1 MMKSQE
7 TTILDPTRI
16 EIILAEETKKNT
28 VVETTIATAI
38 VITIEIT
45 EDMTT
50 ITKNGKTEKMTKKE
64 MRNTLKK

>member
-1 MMKSQE
+1 MKSQE

-45 EDMTT
+45 EDTTT